1 MAIRRKNDQAE
12 PRKNRKSAVKK
23 KTLVSKGTHSN
34 LKELDLD
41 DEEFDEIE
49 LVEARLDYKTF

>member
-23 KTLVSKGTHSN
+23 KQLVSKGTHSN
-34 LKELDLD
+34 LKDLDLD